1 MHQGGIYT
9 TGCKTLLQYKGIYW
23 EENKIRQPER
33 GDDEA
38 ADQTRRHV
46 AAKSKNERQQNE
58 MRTRLGSRDLER
70 TEKSQQNTLL

>member
-38 ADQTRRHV
+38 AD
-46 AAKSKNERQQNE
+46 
-58 MRTRLGSRDLER
+58 
-70 TEKSQQNTLL
+70 